1 MSVKM
6 SVAKKWEQLDKV
18 EEVAEKTISIR
29 QYCSVMETSD
39 NTHYVLLREN
49 LEYRDAYARGI
60 NKRIAKNLK
69 NIEDIAD
76 NSSEK
81 AANAR
86 LDASKLLMS
95 RGEKM
100 LSNMGKGRY
109 TDGEIKDQLIKIA
122 DDYTAGIIDTEFAN
136 AILTITMSRAK
147 AYELIELN
155 PLVDAVKKLT
165 EQK

>member
-1 MSVKM
+1 M
-6 SVAKKWEQLDKV
+6 SVAKKWEQLDRI

-29 QYCSVMETSD
+29 QYCAVLEMS
-39 NTHYVLLREN
+39 NQTHYELLKEN
-49 LEYRDAYARGI
+49 PEYQDAYARGI
-60 NKRIAKNLK
+60 NNRIAKNLK
-69 NIEDIAD
+69 NIEDIAE

-86 LDASKLLMS
+86 LDASKLLLC

-100 LSNMGKGRY
+100 LNNMGKGYY
-109 TDGEIKDQLIKIA
+109 TSGDIKDQLIKIA

-136 AILTITMSRAK
+136 AILTITMARAK